1 MDIVRECVVFNYDL
15 PSVKRFW
22 TTGKR
27 SYMNVSFIIIIII
40 GIDHRNMKY
49 RHCCFVFVLFYQLY
63 WSESL

>member
-27 SYMNVSFIIIIII
+27 SYMNVSFIIIII
-40 GIDHRNMKY
+40 GIKQSKY
-49 RHCCFVFVLFYQLY
+49 EISALLFCFCFVLSTLLV
-63 WSESL
+63 